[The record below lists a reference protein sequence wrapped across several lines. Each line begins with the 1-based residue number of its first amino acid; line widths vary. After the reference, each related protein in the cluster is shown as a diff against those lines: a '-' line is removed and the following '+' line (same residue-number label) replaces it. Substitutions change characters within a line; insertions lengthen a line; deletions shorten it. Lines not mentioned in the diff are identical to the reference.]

1 MILAVCGLLL
11 WYYGLIMVTLN
22 AHFDGKTIVPD
33 EPLALAPNQKLRV
46 TIEMISEGSAAPA
59 ADRVPGLQRGLL
71 IWMSHDF
78 NEHLG
83 DDFWGI
89 SDSK

>member
-1 MILAVCGLLL
+1 
-11 WYYGLIMVTLN
+11 MVTLN

-46 TIEMISEGSAAPA
+46 TIETIDDARPAPTPPA
-59 ADRVPGLQRGLL
+59 GDRVFGRNRGAL
-71 IWMSHDF
+71 IRMSPNF
-78 NEHLG
+78 NDHLG

-89 SDSK
+89 EDPK